1 MTRSKLQDR
10 MYEVIFKAETPVG
23 KAFDV
28 FLILLILFSLTVIV
42 LESVDEYH
50 VKYANLFHAIEW
62 VITILFSFEYI
73 ARIYSSKGR
82 KAYVFSFYGIIDL
95 LAILPTFLS
104 ILFPGFHYL
113 ATVRGLRLLRV
124 FRVFKMNRYLR
135 ESHFLMQAM
144 YASRLKISLFLSS
157 VITIVVIIGSLMY
170 FIEGSVNENF
180 SNIPQSMYWAIVTL
194 TTVGYGDIVPITVIG
209 KFFAS
214 MLMILGYA
222 IIAVPTGIVTAEMT
236 SLSAN
241 MQLGRKC
248 DACGLLG
255 HDSDAAYCKQCGSPL
270 S

>member
-1 MTRSKLQDR
+1 MKRSKLQDQ
-10 MYEVIFKAETPVG
+10 MYEIIFKAETPAG

-28 FLILLILFSLTVIV
+28 MLIFMILLSLVVIV
-42 LESVDEYH
+42 LESVQVYH
-50 VKYANLFHAIEW
+50 DRYIGFFRSIEW
-62 VITILFSFEYI
+62 GITAVFSLEYL
-73 ARIYSSKGR
+73 ARIYCAKNR
-82 KAYVFSFYGIIDL
+82 RTYLLSFYGVIDL
-95 LAILPTFLS
+95 LAILPAFLS
-104 ILFPGFHYL
+104 ALFPGFQYL
-113 ATVRGLRLLRV
+113 TTVRGLRLLRV

-135 ESHFLMQAM
+135 ESHFLMQTM
-144 YASRLKISLFLSS
+144 YASRLKISLFFSS

-170 FIEGSVNENF
+170 FIEGPVNESF

-248 DACGLLG
+248 DACGLIG
-255 HDSDAAYCKQCGSPL
+255 HDSDAAYCKQCGNPL
-270 S
+270 